1 MAPLRAAALCDLG
14 LVAGPLCASFSG
26 CFRWVPASRCAG
38 DVAGRGWRGPRPWW
52 EGGPGGDVTQDSPGP
67 GRSRAGGRGYEGWQ
81 PGRAP
86 SARCT
91 GKSAAGDERGGKFG
105 SGGTRRSRAVR
116 GDLRRGS
123 PCRLPV
129 CPRSPA
135 AGSGT
140 LPRVLRASPHS
151 PDRRGRAGRAWGKR
165 PSAPRLTLGS
175 EATGGPGLARGRSLL
190 RWPDRAGC

>member
-1 MAPLRAAALCDLG
+1 M
-14 LVAGPLCASFSG
+14 
-26 CFRWVPASRCAG
+26 
-38 DVAGRGWRGPRPWW
+38 
-52 EGGPGGDVTQDSPGP
+52 TQDSPGP

-151 PDRRGRAGRAWGKR
+151 PDRRGRAGRVGEAPVRPALDPGFGSDGGTWTCAWAQLASVAGQSR
-165 PSAPRLTLGS
+165 LLVLPGLCDLGPVSSGLSLPSLRNGRLTRPR
-175 EATGGPGLARGRSLL
+175 ECCGRRLL
-190 RWPDRAGC
+190 LS

>member
-1 MAPLRAAALCDLG
+1 MGSRQ
-14 LVAGPLCASFSG
+14 PLCGRRRREGLAG
-26 CFRWVPASRCAG
+26 TPALVGGWPGRRHDPRLSRAR
-38 DVAGRGWRGPRPWW
+38 AEPGRWRGY
-52 EGGPGGDVTQDSPGP
+52 Q
-67 GRSRAGGRGYEGWQ
+67 GWQ

-91 GKSAAGDERGGKFG
+91 RKSAAGDERGGKFG

-135 AGSGT
+135 AGLGT

-165 PSAPRLTLGS
+165 RSAPRLTLGS